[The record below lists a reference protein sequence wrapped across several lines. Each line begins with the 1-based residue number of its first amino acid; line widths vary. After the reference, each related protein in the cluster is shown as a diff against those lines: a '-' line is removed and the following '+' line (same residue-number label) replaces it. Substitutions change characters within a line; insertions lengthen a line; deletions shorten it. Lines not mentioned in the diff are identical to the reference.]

1 MNDICNVSNIFF
13 VIMYADDT
21 SLVVNGKDLNALIQ
35 LLNTALIDLCTWF
48 KANRLL
54 LNTTKTFYMI
64 FHRARIKHMSGVADS
79 IVMDNTSARPEVR
92 GTADVGWRSL
102 NPLPINPPRTHSRLY
117 HHMCLRTDGR

>member
-1 MNDICNVSNIFF
+1 MNDICNVSDICFA
-13 VIMYADDT
+13 IMYADDT

-48 KANRLL
+48 KANRLS

-79 IVMDNTSARPEVR
+79 IVMDNTILAKTSNLKYL
-92 GTADVGWRSL
+92 DVIVDHKL
-102 NPLPINPPRTHSRLY
+102 NWI
-117 HHMCLRTDGR
+117 